1 MSTVKK
7 RGLGRGLASLL
18 SEVNQAAALSSESSD
33 SSVSSQAL
41 QKGLQTLPVDLL
53 QRGKYQPRRHMDEQ
67 ALNEL
72 AASIKV
78 SGIIQPL
85 VVRKVAEQRYEIIA
99 GERRWRAAQLAGLHD
114 VPVVLREI
122 DDHQAS
128 ALALIENIQREDLNP
143 LEEAVAYQ
151 RLIDEFSLTH
161 EGLADLVGKSRAAI
175 SNTLRILHLNADVQV
190 LLSEGKL
197 EFGHAKVLLALTG
210 AQQSQAA
217 KQVAMRALSVRETE
231 QYVKQLQSFEQMK
244 GKGGAKLIPEIR
256 DLQEKLS
263 ALLGAKVKIQH
274 SASGKGK
281 MLIAYSDLDQ
291 LDGILQKV
299 SKETF
304 DGH

>member
-18 SEVNQAAALSSESSD
+18 SEVNQVAAVSSESS
-33 SSVSSQAL
+33 VPTQAL

-53 QRGKYQPRRHMDEQ
+53 QRGKYQPRRHMDEE
-67 ALNEL
+67 ALSEL

-78 SGIIQPL
+78 SGIIQPI
-85 VVRKVAEQRYEIIA
+85 VVRKLDEQRYEIIA

-114 VPVVLREI
+114 VPVVLRDM

-143 LEEAVAYQ
+143 LEEALAYQ
-151 RLIDEFSLTH
+151 RLIEEFSLTH
-161 EGLADLVGKSRAAI
+161 EALAELLGKSRAGI
-175 SNTLRILHLNADVQV
+175 SNTLRILHLNSDVQT

-197 EFGHAKVLLALTG
+197 EFGHAKVLLALSG
-210 AQQSQAA
+210 VQQSQAA
-217 KQVAMRALSVRETE
+217 KQVALRALSVRETE
-231 QYVKQLQSFEQMK
+231 QYVKQLQQFEQMK
-244 GKGGAKLIPEIR
+244 SQGGAKLIPEIR
-256 DLQEKLS
+256 DLQDKLS